1 MSVEVRDN
9 REQSRYEVWT
19 DGQLAGFAQYRLDD
33 GGITFFHT
41 EIDPGYEGVGLGSR
55 LARTALDDA
64 RARQLTVVP
73 LCPFIADYIGRHPDE
88 YLDMVVPS
96 MQGKVTKNG

>member
-9 REQSRYEVWT
+9 REQSRYEIWT

-33 GGITFFHT
+33 GRITFVHL
-41 EIDPGYEGVGLGSR
+41 EIDPRYEGVRLGSR

-64 RARQLTVVP
+64 VARQLAVVP
-73 LCPFIADYIGRHPDE
+73 LCPFVADYIGRHPDE
-88 YLDMVVPS
+88 YLDIVAPAMRA
-96 MQGKVTKNG
+96 QVTDNG